1 MYLNMYIYTGSFAY
15 NGKDS
20 DYEVLTRLEK
30 FTNLTN
36 RVGANFREDNR
47 FYANYTELNE
57 TILFNDKT
65 TFYDILYGKST
76 KGHELDQAFLLIMS
90 QGYIEPTIITGCEID
105 DIITQQT
112 EEVCNA
118 KVVLSHENVYKEGNY
133 IVATYE
139 DWLSYRSFLL
149 GKFPGEYISFYKEC
163 ERYYENL
170 VISKDYQ
177 KESQQ
182 VLRTHSS
189 QICHILH
196 CMNVYMFKDLKEF
209 KGSRIDFPKN
219 FARNHNIEDASF
231 EGNGKTKH
239 KYLTMNFHC
248 GKKVCE
254 AHFKYNSING
264 CKHFNDVRD
273 CCRVY
278 FSVPTISDDKI
289 YIGAILNHVKQDN

>member
-1 MYLNMYIYTGSFAY
+1 MNLNMYIYSGSFAY

-36 RVGANFREDNR
+36 RVGGHFREDNR

-65 TFYDILYGKST
+65 TFCDILYGSST
-76 KGHELDQAFLLIMS
+76 KGYELNQAFVLIMS
-90 QGYIEPTIITGCEID
+90 QGYIESTEITGCGID
-105 DIITQQT
+105 DLIIQQT
-112 EEVCNA
+112 EDNCNA
-118 KVVLSHENVYKEGNY
+118 KVVLSQENVCKEGNC

-139 DWLSYRSFLL
+139 DWLFHRSYLL
-149 GKFPGEYISFYKEC
+149 GKFPGTYISFYKEC
-163 ERYYENL
+163 KRYYENL
-170 VISKDYQ
+170 VISEDYQ
-177 KESQQ
+177 KESTQ
-182 VLRTHSS
+182 VLSTHSS
-189 QICHILH
+189 QICHILY
-196 CMNVYMFKDLKEF
+196 CINTYMLDDFKKF
-209 KGSRIDFPKN
+209 RGNRIDFPKN

-231 EGNGKTKH
+231 EGNGKTKR

-264 CKHFNDVRD
+264 CKPFNDVRD